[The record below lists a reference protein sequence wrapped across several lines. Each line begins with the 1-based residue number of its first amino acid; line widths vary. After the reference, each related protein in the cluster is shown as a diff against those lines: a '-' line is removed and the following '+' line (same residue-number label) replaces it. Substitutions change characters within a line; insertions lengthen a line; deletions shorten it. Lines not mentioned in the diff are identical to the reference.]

1 MTASSKAALDITS
14 LDIASLGRAEQD
26 MNYFAL
32 FGLNTQFEL
41 DTQAL
46 AETYRGLQMQF
57 HPDKFAAHSERERL
71 QAVQASA
78 YINDAYTTLK
88 NPLHRAEYLLSLH
101 DVALNAEQQ
110 TLKDPQFLMQQ
121 MDWREQ
127 LEELPAAPNVFAAIL
142 AFDQELQQAS
152 RDYYAELTQQLAV
165 ADWSASADTVRKLK
179 FMTKLHA
186 ELERLE
192 DAQQDF

>member
-1 MTASSKAALDITS
+1 MTA
-14 LDIASLGRAEQD
+14 LGTIGQGKTAQT
-26 MNYFAL
+26 MNYFEL
-32 FGLNTQFEL
+32 FGLTAQFEQ
-41 DTQAL
+41 DAQAL

-71 QAVQASA
+71 QAVQRAA

-88 NPLHRAEYLLSLH
+88 QPLNRAEYLLSLQG
-101 DVALNAEQQ
+101 VELNAEQQ
-110 TLKDPQFLMQQ
+110 TLKDPLFLMQQ
-121 MDWREQ
+121 MEWREQ
-127 LEELPAAPNVFAAIL
+127 LEELGEAADIFAAIM
-142 AFDQELQQAS
+142 AFEQELQQATNE
-152 RDYYAELTQQLAV
+152 YYAELAQQLAA
-165 ADWSASADTVRKLK
+165 ADWHAAADTVRKLK